1 MNRFDALVLR
11 FIPEERRRSGE
22 EFRRARLLVQIAIIS
37 ALTCPVVSLSYVA
50 YRHFIAVGCV
60 LAGCVLFALI
70 PPLYKRTGSQILC
83 ANFLCFVAFA
93 MFNALIMVTGGLQ
106 STVLQWLTI
115 IPMLAALMLS
125 RRHMGQWTVVVLVA
139 VLSYYTAS
147 VSGVHFMNG
156 VPADKITRSELV
168 AVSALLIVLTIT
180 TQMFEKGR
188 EQTFSELEKLNEAAT
203 QLNNEMKATQKE
215 LEEEQDKVQE
225 AMFDSE
231 SMRGYLAQSVE
242 VMLLSVNK
250 FANGDLTERLTVKGT
265 DDIGRLY
272 QGFNNAMGSI
282 RAMATK
288 VVETTQS
295 ANLSS
300 ARISLSVERLSDG
313 AAEQASQLAD
323 AADAI
328 ERVARELRFNAES
341 VSLMAERAREGALS
355 SQQTRGVI
363 DQAVEGMSAIER
375 VVGES
380 TQTIETLGRSSME
393 ISEILQTIADIANQT
408 NLLALNA
415 AIEAARAG
423 EQGKGFAVVAD
434 EVRQLAERTTKA
446 TKQISSTIERIQTE
460 TTVAVK
466 TIRNGMKEVRHGREL
481 VGRTGRAIET
491 LLESALQSADTYSN
505 IANTSRNQAQTMG
518 ALASTIESINGVV
531 QRTADETQQIANAIN
546 DLGNLVGRLFK
557 LVTRFKIHASNG
569 QMMAGDKEQEISIR

>member
-1 MNRFDALVLR
+1 MNRFDALVHR
-11 FIPEERRRSGE
+11 FIPETRSRSSE
-22 EFRRARLLVQIAIIS
+22 DLRRARLLVQISIIS
-37 ALTCPVVSLSYVA
+37 VCTCPVVSLSYIAYQHFVA
-50 YRHFIAVGCV
+50 VQIVA
-60 LAGCVLFALI
+60 AGCLGFGVIPFLF
-70 PPLYKRTGSQILC
+70 KRTASQILC
-83 ANFLCFVAFA
+83 GNLLCVVAFS

-115 IPMLAALMLS
+115 IPMLAALTLS
-125 RRHMGQWTVVVLVA
+125 RGQMGQWTVIVLVA
-139 VLSYYTAS
+139 VLAYFTAS
-147 VSGVHFMNG
+147 VSGVRFMNG

-168 AVSALLIVLTIT
+168 AVAALLVVLTVI

-188 EQTFSELEKLNEAAT
+188 EQTFTELEKVNEEATKLNS
-203 QLNNEMKATQKE
+203 EMKITQKE
-215 LEEEQDKVQE
+215 LEEEQDKAQE
-225 AMFDSE
+225 AIFNSE
-231 SMRGYLAQSVE
+231 NMRDYLTHSVE
-242 VMLLSVNK
+242 TMLLSVNK
-250 FANGDLTERLTVKGT
+250 FANGDLTERLTVKST

-288 VVETTQS
+288 VVESTQS
-295 ANLSS
+295 ANISS
-300 ARISLSVERLSDG
+300 ARISLSVERLSEG

-323 AADAI
+323 AAEAI
-328 ERVARELRFNAES
+328 EKVARELRFNAES

-363 DQAVEGMSAIER
+363 EQAVEGMSAIER

-380 TQTIETLGRSSME
+380 AQTIETLGRSSTE

-460 TTVAVK
+460 TTIAVK

-481 VGRTGRAIET
+481 VGKTGRAIEH
-491 LLESALQSADTYSN
+491 LLEGALQSADTYSN
-505 IANTSRNQAQTMG
+505 IANTSRNQAETMG
-518 ALASTIESINGVV
+518 TLASTIESINSVV
-531 QRTADETQQIANAIN
+531 QRTADETQHIANSIN

-557 LVTRFKIHASNG
+557 LVTRFKIH
-569 QMMAGDKEQEISIR
+569 